1 MDKFIK
7 TLDQKFLVGKTQ
19 EKMKTMH
26 GHSGVQAQCS
36 LAGHPATFVYVV
48 EIGLL
53 AHGGQQVQDAGVDA
67 DFLIAVLLPGVALDH
82 VEQLSNKKQDSVFR
96 MVLVEDQIKT
106 INNPKCEAE
115 GRKKK
120 NSRQKPRSLPL
131 AATEKLKRQL
141 WLNNREKSGK
151 TLLTLLIGI
160 LIWGDKV

>member
-19 EKMKTMH
+19 EKIKTMH

-67 DFLIAVLLPGVALDH
+67 DFLIAVLLPGIALDH

-120 NSRQKPRSLPL
+120 TQDRNPGPSL
-131 AATEKLKRQL
+131 
-141 WLNNREKSGK
+141 
-151 TLLTLLIGI
+151 
-160 LIWGDKV
+160 

>member
-1 MDKFIK
+1 
-7 TLDQKFLVGKTQ
+7 
-19 EKMKTMH
+19 MH
-26 GHSGVQAQCS
+26 CHSGVQAQCS
-36 LAGHPATFVYVV
+36 LAGNPATFVYVV

-120 NSRQKPRSLPL
+120 NSREKPRSLPL
-131 AATEKLKRQL
+131 AATEKWKHQL

-151 TLLTLLIGI
+151 TLLTLLIST

>member
-1 MDKFIK
+1 MNKFIK

-26 GHSGVQAQCS
+26 CHSGVQAQCS
-36 LAGHPATFVYVV
+36 LAGNPATFVYVV

-120 NSRQKPRSLPL
+120 
-131 AATEKLKRQL
+131 KLKRETQVPPSSSY
-141 WLNNREKSGK
+141 REMEAPAVVKQ
-151 TLLTLLIGI
+151 
-160 LIWGDKV
+160 